1 MVATEQRTSRQHEWL
16 TLVICCMALF
26 MTTLDSTILN
36 VALPSLQRGLGSS
49 ESGLQWT
56 VDAYVLVRASV
67 LFLCGALGDRF
78 GRRRLFAWGIAVF
91 IASSFACGLAPS
103 LGALVGFRAVQGFG
117 SALMTPASLA
127 IITNT
132 FTEPRARAQAV
143 GVWGAISGLSTA
155 AGPILGGVLVET
167 LGWQS
172 VFWVNVPIGL
182 LVLVGTRRLAESRAE
197 RPRAF
202 DVPGQA
208 AIGVALATLT
218 YALISGPDSGWG
230 STLILALLVIS
241 AASWVAF
248 TIVERRR
255 SQPLI
260 ELRELAQPALLGAVL
275 LAIMAFLA
283 LGGYLFFNTL
293 YLQNVR
299 GFSPVEAGLLTV
311 PTTAMTMVMAPLSGR
326 ITGTRGPRGPATIAC
341 LLIAGSMTVLAST
354 ITPTV
359 PMGVLIIGYVLL
371 GCGMGLINTPIT
383 NAAVSSMP
391 PSRAGVAGATT
402 STARQIGTNLGVA
415 LLGSVIFSTASA
427 GGTHA
432 HLSGA
437 AALAFTHGLRY
448 GYILAG
454 ALALACS
461 LLAAWAFRR
470 PSVR

>member
-1 MVATEQRTSRQHEWL
+1 L
-16 TLVICCMALF
+16 
-26 MTTLDSTILN
+26 IL
-36 VALPSLQRGLGSS
+36 
-49 ESGLQWT
+49 
-56 VDAYVLVRASV
+56 
-67 LFLCGALGDRF
+67 
-78 GRRRLFAWGIAVF
+78 
-91 IASSFACGLAPS
+91 
-103 LGALVGFRAVQGFG
+103 
-117 SALMTPASLA
+117 
-127 IITNT
+127 
-132 FTEPRARAQAV
+132 
-143 GVWGAISGLSTA
+143 
-155 AGPILGGVLVET
+155 
-167 LGWQS
+167 
-172 VFWVNVPIGL
+172 GL
-182 LVLVGTRRLAESRAE
+182 LVVSVVSWI
-197 RPRAF
+197 AF
-202 DVPGQA
+202 
-208 AIGVALATLT
+208 AT
-218 YALISGPDSGWG
+218 
-230 STLILALLVIS
+230 
-241 AASWVAF
+241 
-248 TIVERRR
+248 VERRR

-260 ELRELAQPALLGAVL
+260 ELHELGQPALLGAVL

-326 ITGTRGPRGPATIAC
+326 ITGTRGPRGPATMAC

-359 PMGVLIIGYVLL
+359 PIGVLIIGYVLL

-383 NAAVSSMP
+383 NAAVSSLP
-391 PSRAGVAGATT
+391 PARAGVAGATT

-461 LLAAWAFRR
+461 LLAAWAFQRR
-470 PSVR
+470 QTG